1 MEIREYRPYN
11 EREMLSLYASVGW
24 TAYIGHP
31 DTLRQGF
38 AHSLLTLGA
47 YEGSTLLGLVRTVG
61 DGHTVVFIQDLLVY
75 PQYQHKGVGSALL
88 RAVFDRY
95 AHVRQIQ
102 LTTDNTPESIAFYQK
117 LGLKSL
123 DQLDCCGFMK
133 D

>member
-1 MEIREYRPYN
+1 MEIREYRAYN

-24 TAYIGHP
+24 TAYTGHP

-47 YEGSTLLGLVRTVG
+47 YEGSTLLGLIRTVG

-75 PQYQHKGVGSALL
+75 PQYQHNGVGSALL
-88 RAVFDRY
+88 RAVLDRY

-117 LGLKSL
+117 LGLKPL